1 MRAKVVEISWHDTQP
16 VYSCDFQPIPPAQL
30 KRILPFP
37 QPHHAHLNSS
47 NSGEASHGP
56 GTPNV
61 GLKYG
66 PSPSP
71 TPGPSSMQAER
82 STSQSGGTADAGDVK
97 ASSVPVSTSAGAMAN
112 RQYRLATAGA
122 DKNVRIWMVY
132 PNVMTHVAPNA
143 QPITPHP
150 PRIVYLSTLKRHT
163 AAVNVVRWSPNGQI
177 LASAGDDGLIILWVP
192 SDLPPSNFGEES
204 AEEMG
209 DKEFWRDKR
218 AINVTKQEIY
228 DIAWSPD
235 GKYIIAGS
243 TDNLA
248 QVFSVADGS
257 CVHQIQD
264 HAHYVQGVAWDPLNE
279 YLATQSSDRTVQVHS
294 VSQRNNTLTIHPTSR
309 DRSGKAVPHSVM
321 EIRNSRAPS
330 FSMVRPSVGRRS
342 STVSDAGST
351 MTMGSELPDPVAMPP
366 IPSSLGASVPATPL
380 STMNPPSNKPSSR
393 RSSFSSTAAAGS
405 PLLAARDSF
414 RGGRSPSPA
423 PLPAIRPAPLTAQS
437 INQKLYGDELA
448 TNFFRRLTFS
458 PDGGLLFTPAGQIEE
473 THWPSASAPSEDDSS
488 IPKLKSNATD
498 GSKST
503 VYIYSRANLAR
514 PPIAHLPGHK
524 TTTVAV
530 RFSPIFYDLRPM
542 TDSAPPPPKKIILDK
557 KNPVPV
563 HVSIEMPP
571 PPVPAEKTPTP
582 TASMFALPYRLMYAV
597 AAQDSV
603 LLYDTQQA
611 GPIAI
616 FKGLHYSAFTDVA
629 WSPAGDSLVL
639 TSSDGYCSIIV
650 FDAAELGTLHF
661 TQQHHRQLQA
671 IAQSHSSGHIS
682 AALSLPPSPAPG
694 HTIPA
699 SAASSSKMDKDGSSS
714 SLGSVLP
721 TAAGSF
727 HLPGPT
733 TPGTDAT
740 AISASTSDTKL
751 TGIHGL
757 PVGTAGQAPPTPR
770 ASAPGSP
777 VTLLGSTSA
786 SSTGSVK
793 RPGDAPGTDAS
804 GKPKKRRIELT
815 RVE

>member
-16 VYSCDFQPIPPAQL
+16 IYSSDFQPIPPAQL

-37 QPHHAHLNSS
+37 QPQPHHSQLTPNSS
-47 NSGEASHGP
+47 
-56 GTPNV
+56 
-61 GLKYG
+61 
-66 PSPSP
+66 
-71 TPGPSSMQAER
+71 
-82 STSQSGGTADAGDVK
+82 TADASQGSTPLNTIGHKAGLGPSLSSTSGNGAVHLERSVSQGAADPVDSK
-97 ASSVPVSTSAGAMAN
+97 NSGTASSSVAGVAT

-122 DKNVRIWMVY
+122 DKNVRIWMVH
-132 PNVMTHVAPNA
+132 PNVVTNVAPDG
-143 QPITPHP
+143 QQITPHP
-150 PRIVYLSTLKRHT
+150 PRITYLSTLKRHT

-177 LASAGDDGLIILWVP
+177 LASAGDDGLIILWVA

-209 DKEFWRDKR
+209 DKEYWRDKR

-264 HAHYVQGVAWDPLNE
+264 HSHYVQGVAWDPLNE
-279 YLATQSSDRTVQVHS
+279 YLATQSSDRTVQVHA
-294 VSQRNNTLTIHPTSR
+294 VSQRNNALSIHPATR
-309 DRSGKAVPHSVM
+309 DRSGKATPHAVM

-330 FSMVRPSVGRRS
+330 FSMNRPSVARRS

-351 MTMGSELPDPVAMPP
+351 ATLISELPDPVMAAPN
-366 IPSSLGASVPATPL
+366 ISSTNTSVPATPL
-380 STMNPPSNKPSSR
+380 SNMNPPSNKPSSR
-393 RSSFSSTAAAGS
+393 RSSFSSTAATGS
-405 PLLAARDSF
+405 PMLVARDTF

-423 PLPAIRPAPLTAQS
+423 PLPAIRPTPLTAQS

-458 PDGGLLFTPAGQIEE
+458 PDGGLLLTPAGQIEDP
-473 THWPSASAPSEDDSS
+473 HWPPVSTASEDDAS
-488 IPKLKSNATD
+488 IPKPKTNATE

-503 VYIYSRANLAR
+503 VYIYSRANFAR

-542 TDSAPPPPKKIILDK
+542 TDNTPVPPKKIILDK
-557 KNPVPV
+557 KNPTPI

-571 PPVPAEKTPTP
+571 PPVPSPQSASAP
-582 TASMFALPYRLMYAV
+582 ASMFALPYRLMYAV
-597 AAQDSV
+597 ASQDSV

-616 FKGLHYSAFTDVA
+616 FKGLHYSAFTDVS
-629 WSPAGDSLVL
+629 WSPAGDCLVL
-639 TSSDGYCSIIV
+639 TSSDGYCSIVV
-650 FDAAELGTLHF
+650 FDVAELGSLHP

-671 IAQSHSSGHIS
+671 IAQSHSGHVTNTH
-682 AALSLPPSPAPG
+682 SLPPSPAPG
-694 HTIPA
+694 HTVPTSTNSAPRLDKEGSMGGTSSNTVSTPPA
-699 SAASSSKMDKDGSSS
+699 S
-714 SLGSVLP
+714 
-721 TAAGSF
+721 F
-727 HLPGPT
+727 ILPGPT
-733 TPGTDAT
+733 TPIVA
-740 AISASTSDTKL
+740 
-751 TGIHGL
+751 
-757 PVGTAGQAPPTPR
+757 
-770 ASAPGSP
+770 
-777 VTLLGSTSA
+777 
-786 SSTGSVK
+786 
-793 RPGDAPGTDAS
+793 GTDAS
-804 GKPKKRRIELT
+804 QTSSAGTSGLPIGASSAKPHTSQATVSGALAGSLAVPGSTSNGAEKRGADGTTPDAAKPKKRRIELT